1 MKWTKL
7 MTLSWILGNLRVV
20 GQSDFRHRS
29 SKSFMHISHKF
40 MHEYLPTDPKIHFPK
55 MVSSLAVTCVICG
68 EAHENKLGRVAAG
81 GWRSAAGRQSEPK
94 DFSLAM
100 EFATGANPSP
110 GTFRPIRGHGLFAGD
125 GICDGRQS
133 ELTDFSAN
141 PSSRTFGGY
150 LSVRMSPTI
159 ITKCGQ
165 MLYHISAPLL
175 DEYG

>member
-1 MKWTKL
+1 
-7 MTLSWILGNLRVV
+7 MTLFWVLGNLRVV

-68 EAHENKLGRVAAG
+68 QAHTINLGRVAAG
-81 GWRSAAGRQSEPK
+81 GWRCANPRLATFRSAAGRQSESR
-94 DFSLAM
+94 DFS
-100 EFATGANPSP
+100 ANPRSR
-110 GTFRPIRGHGLFAGD
+110 TFRWRWDLRRAPIRAHGLFAGY
-125 GICDGRQS
+125 
-133 ELTDFSAN
+133 FS
-141 PSSRTFGGY
+141 
-150 LSVRMSPTI
+150 VHMSPI
-159 ITKCGQ
+159 LITKCGQ